1 MDKIKIELNK
11 QEIATILL
19 SLIANRHRYENALRN
34 GKLDNYKLTNQSKS
48 NIKMDIE
55 KIKKL
60 EKFFDVVNSKF

>member
-1 MDKIKIELNK
+1 
-11 QEIATILL
+11 L